1 MEKERLFKEGEAV
14 TAGVAKVDVV
24 GGGDLV
30 RIGGTSTPLATAST
44 SAQPYDPAV
53 DSLSP
58 ELLDVEHIVRSE
70 GIAIYK
76 DQAGRL
82 WTGLATYWIK
92 QGEFDIARQ
101 TFEQG
106 IQTVLTLRDFTQIF
120 DAFAEF
126 SESYISSLM
135 DGLKEDAEE
144 DAEEGEREEEER
156 ELDDRMREFE
166 ELMDRRPLLV
176 NEVLLRRNPNDV
188 QEWEKRI
195 ALYGD
200 DDEKVSLCLSFLDI
214 SLTRNKRSPKRTRK
228 QRRRS
233 LLEKLPRIITPS
245 GFISPNSTRWE
256 GRREKRR
263 RIYRARERSL
273 RKLLQCRTRRSMSS
287 LRFGVNGLRWKCGTS
302 ESPSLFLT
310 ISGLTFRNRNYDDA
324 IKVMQRATAVPKKVN
339 VGFHDESLSVQARL
353 FKSLKLWSFYV
364 DLEESIGSV
373 ETTKAVYDKMFEL
386 KIANA
391 QTVINFANFL
401 EENQY
406 WEESFKVRLS
416 LSRRSSVVADS
427 VGRSTNGES
436 ICSAILSLS
445 RFGIR
450 I

>member
-1 MEKERLFKEGEAV
+1 MLRQIDPAPTHHYVQLLLSLSPPRPLEAAKLLLSLSRQAAAGTYKSPEGKSAYQLLGEWLEVCEKYPEETGIDAEKSVEYREAREKVEKERLFKEGEAV
-14 TAGVAKVDVV
+14 TAGTAKIDVV

-30 RIGGTSTPLATAST
+30 RIGGTSTPAASAST
-44 SAQPYDPAV
+44 SAQPYDPTV

-70 GIAIYK
+70 GIAVYK

-166 ELMDRRPLLV
+166 ELMDRRPFLV

-200 DDEKVSLCLSFLDI
+200 DDEKVSLSF
-214 SLTRNKRSPKRTRK
+214 RPAK
-228 QRRRS
+228 QR
-233 LLEKLPRIITPS
+233 
-245 GFISPNSTRWE
+245 
-256 GRREKRR
+256 
-263 RIYRARERSL
+263 
-273 RKLLQCRTRRSMSS
+273 
-287 LRFGVNGLRWKCGTS
+287 
-302 ESPSLFLT
+302 
-310 ISGLTFRNRNYDDA
+310 
-324 IKVMQRATAVPKKVN
+324 
-339 VGFHDESLSVQARL
+339 
-353 FKSLKLWSFYV
+353 
-364 DLEESIGSV
+364 
-373 ETTKAVYDKMFEL
+373 
-386 KIANA
+386 
-391 QTVINFANFL
+391 
-401 EENQY
+401 
-406 WEESFKVRLS
+406 
-416 LSRRSSVVADS
+416 
-427 VGRSTNGES
+427 
-436 ICSAILSLS
+436 
-445 RFGIR
+445 
-450 I
+450 